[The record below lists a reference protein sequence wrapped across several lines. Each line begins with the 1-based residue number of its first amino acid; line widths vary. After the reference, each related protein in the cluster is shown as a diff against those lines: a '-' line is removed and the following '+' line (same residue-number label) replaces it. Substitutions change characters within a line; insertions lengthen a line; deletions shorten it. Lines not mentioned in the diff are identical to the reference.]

1 MYSELFLLI
10 FANFHAAMTNEST
23 LSSVKKILMSNS
35 GFVQFLMIFFPPVP
49 YLMQLVKIINSKSSE
64 GFSTAVCH
72 IILLSSIFKIAFWFR
87 NPFDTALLL
96 QCLILVLTNFVL
108 LHYCYSYSND
118 VKKEAHAFMM
128 PQNQTIFHLICAF
141 LILQLST
148 IVFIMLL
155 PYNSKHIQVIGSIS
169 SFLEALVTLPQLYYN
184 YSNKNVKGLSMTMVI
199 MWLCGDVFKFFY
211 LVGVSAPFQFVYC
224 NVFQTIVDI
233 AIMGQVHFYR
243 QK

>member
-1 MYSELFLLI
+1 
-10 FANFHAAMTNEST
+10 MTNEST
-23 LSSVKKILMSNS
+23 FLSVKKILMSNS
-35 GFVQFLMIFFPPVP
+35 GFIKFLMIFFPPVP
-49 YLMQLVKIINSKSSE
+49 YIVQLFVISFFCQAFSRSLF
-64 GFSTAVCH
+64 GFTDSL
-72 IILLSSIFKIAFWFR
+72 IRRFR

-118 VKKEAHAFMM
+118 VKKQTHASMT
-128 PQNQTIFHLICAF
+128 PQSQSIFHLICAF
-141 LILQLST
+141 IILQFSI

-184 YSNKNVKGLSMTMVI
+184 YSNKNVKGLSMIMVI

-211 LVGVSAPFQFVYC
+211 LVGVNAPFQFVYC

-233 AIMGQVHFYR
+233 AIMGQVHFYKR
-243 QK
+243 K